1 MDFMRDNEDHKS
13 APDELSSALQN
24 MGYSE
29 QEITT
34 AYTWFLDQYN
44 GATEQYFSNFPGKH
58 SSIRILTESERL
70 RVCPEAYSFLIKL
83 LNSNVINDEQLE
95 MIIERITFFN
105 AEPMSLD
112 QIKVIASAVIFDDF
126 DGFEDQAVVDIRTD
140 QATSIN

>member
-1 MDFMRDNEDHKS
+1 MDFMRDNDEHKS

-58 SSIRILTESERL
+58 ASIRVLTDTERL
-70 RVCPEAYSFLIKL
+70 RISPEAYSFLIKL
-83 LNSNVINDEQLE
+83 LNSKVISDEQLE

-112 QIKVIASAVIFDDF
+112 QIKLIASAVVFDDF
-126 DGFEDQAVVDIRTD
+126 DGFEDQAAVDLYAD
-140 QATSIN
+140 QANSVN

>member
-44 GATEQYFSNFPGKH
+44 GATEQYFSNFPARHG
-58 SSIRILTESERL
+58 SIRVLTEAERL
-70 RVCPEAYSFLIKL
+70 RISPEAYSFLIKL
-83 LNSNVINDEQLE
+83 LDSNVITDEQLE

-112 QIKVIASAVIFDDF
+112 QIKLIASAVVFDDF
-126 DGFEDQAVVDIRTD
+126 DGFEDQSLIDIRAD
-140 QATSIN
+140 QPTSVN